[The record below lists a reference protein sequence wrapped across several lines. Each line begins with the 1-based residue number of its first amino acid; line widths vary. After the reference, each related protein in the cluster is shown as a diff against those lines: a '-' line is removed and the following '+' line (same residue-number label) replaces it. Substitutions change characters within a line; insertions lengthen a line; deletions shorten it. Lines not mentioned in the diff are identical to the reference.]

1 MSWWEDL
8 TVDDFK
14 TSVYSVHG
22 MEVISDIVAVTP
34 GRDLDNKEFR
44 AVKVRSSHG
53 DSSIENVSTIYV
65 RPDISYERFQNS
77 LESSRLWF
85 ADQFA
90 QEQLGIAPPK
100 PVYWLVAVSN
110 PEDPSKR
117 IQGLAVCDPTAPHT
131 IILEDFCA
139 PLGLTVANGQCR
151 AFLRV
156 LGKRFIAEVRVGE
169 ISILAVIGR
178 DLIERAI
185 MEDTNPESLLES
197 VFLDSAVRA
206 YAARRKAKAAKT
218 VLVLGSYG
226 DEGIKRLRFME
237 AHLFKT
243 GYDPVLVADYPSA
256 PESLE
261 AKVLSFITISR
272 FVIYEATFPSGGI
285 DEFAM
290 CKTNE
295 AITAVLHEKGRM
307 ATTMQAHYDF
317 EHSFI
322 KFFPY
327 EKETFAAVLQEA
339 TQWAE
344 IVVANRTKHYAP
356 K

>member
-1 MSWWEDL
+1 MNWWEHL
-8 TVDDFK
+8 NVDDFK
-14 TSVYSVHG
+14 RCVYSVHG
-22 MEVISDIVAVTP
+22 IEITSDIVAVTP

-44 AVKVRSSHG
+44 ALKVRSSHG
-53 DSSIENVSTIYV
+53 NNSVENMSTIYV
-65 RPDISYERFQNS
+65 RPGMSYEHFQNS
-77 LESSRLWF
+77 LESGRLWF

-100 PVYWLVAVSN
+100 PSYWRVVVSN

-117 IQGLAVCDPTAPHT
+117 IQGFAVCDPVVPHT
-131 IILEDFCA
+131 IITEDFCA
-139 PLGLTVANGQCR
+139 PLGLTVTNGQCR
-151 AFLRV
+151 TFLTV
-156 LGKRFIAEVRVGE
+156 LGKRFIADVSVGD
-169 ISILAVIGR
+169 ISILAIIGR

-185 MEDTNPESLLES
+185 MEDTNPESLLKS
-197 VFLDSAVRA
+197 LFLDSAVRA
-206 YAARRKAKAAKT
+206 YAARRKAKAKT

-226 DEGIKRLRFME
+226 GEGIKRLRFIE

-243 GYDPVLVADYPSA
+243 GYDPVLVADHPSA

-290 CKTNE
+290 CKNNE

-307 ATTMQAHYDF
+307 ATAMQAHYAF

-322 KFFPY
+322 EFFPY
-327 EKETFAAVLQEA
+327 EQESFAAVLQEA
-339 TQWAE
+339 TKWAE
-344 IVVANRTKHYAP
+344 TVVANRTKFYLP